1 MKFRPFGNL
10 AVAALCAAGFTGS
23 VQAQP
28 AEAPTDAR
36 QLVTMPAL
44 AQTILREEMLDNLG
58 ALHEVIALLAQD
70 KLAAAADVAE
80 QRIGHASMGKH
91 AARARG
97 QGPGRFMPEA
107 MHAIGLSMH
116 DAASEFAVVAKSDDK
131 GKALS
136 ALQTVTGTCVACH
149 AAYRTR

>member
-1 MKFRPFGNL
+1 MNRMNGFL
-10 AVAALCAAGFTGS
+10 AVASLCVAGFSGI
-23 VQAQP
+23 VQAQQ
-28 AEAPTDAR
+28 AEAPADAR

-44 AQTILREEMLDNLG
+44 AQAILREEMLDNMG

-107 MHAIGLSMH
+107 MHAIGLAMH
-116 DAASEFAVVAKSDDK
+116 DAASEFAVVAKSGDK
-131 GKALS
+131 SKALS
-136 ALQTVTGTCVACH
+136 ALQQVTGTCVACH

>member
-1 MKFRPFGNL
+1 MKFGMFGKI
-10 AVAALCAAGFTGS
+10 AATALCAAGVTAS
-23 VQAQP
+23 VLAQP
-28 AEAPTDAR
+28 AAAPTDAR

-107 MHAIGLSMH
+107 MHAIGLAMH
-116 DAASEFAVVAKSDDK
+116 GAASEFAVIAKSGDK
-131 GKALS
+131 AKALS
-136 ALQTVTGTCVACH
+136 ALQTVTGACVACH